1 MHGKEIFMFG
11 NFNIFNLLINVPT
24 TLIALSF
31 HELAHGW
38 VSYKLGDP
46 TPKNQGRLTLNPF
59 AHLDLIGTL
68 LMIFTGFGW
77 AKPVMINPMYYRD
90 QVKGMSLV
98 ALAGP
103 LMNFLLAFVSVLLG
117 AFLTYGLNMVG
128 VGYNTLR
135 IIQIVISTFAIRNL
149 CFMVFNLIPFPPLD
163 GFKVAGVFMR
173 RETYYKIL
181 NYEQYIMYIL
191 MFLCITGVFSNTI
204 GTAVTWFYRLILRS
218 VSGIFN
224 IFI

>member
-1 MHGKEIFMFG
+1 MFRG
-11 NFNIFNLLINVPT
+11 FSLFDLLIYIPT

-46 TPKNQGRLTLNPF
+46 TPKNQGRLTLNPM
-59 AHLDLIGTL
+59 AHLDFIGTL

-77 AKPVMINPMYYRD
+77 AKPVMINPMYYKD
-90 QVKGMSLV
+90 KVKGMALV
-98 ALAGP
+98 GLAGP
-103 LMNFLLAFVSVLLG
+103 LTNFLLAFLSMLACVLLVVLLSALNVG
-117 AFLTYGLNMVG
+117 ANVINMV
-128 VGYNTLR
+128 V
-135 IIQIVISTFAIRNL
+135 IVCSLFAKRNL
-149 CFMVFNLIPFPPLD
+149 VFMVFNLIPFPPLD

-191 MFLCITGVFSNTI
+191 MFLSLTGVFSGTI
-204 GTAVTWFYRLILRS
+204 GTGVDLFYNLIINS
-218 VSGIFN
+218 VMRIVN